1 MLDVRDAPLVPSVSF
16 LRGFSTA
23 QRIPILR
30 SILTVQSTL
39 KRAAWLAVMF
49 WLGFPVAA
57 ISQSTPGTEALDP
70 TASQPIFEAIR
81 RDEVFRLMRIIDTEF
96 RTKALPSHPLWGSLL
111 HSAAAERAP
120 QCLRYLL
127 SRSDLPVDASNL
139 RGETALMLA
148 AKHGDLA
155 MAEQLRKRGAEIN
168 RPGWTALHYAAAFG
182 HTSMVDWLLGH
193 DAYIDAESPGKV
205 TPLMMAVREGHEAVA
220 MHLVRLGADI
230 SYRSQAGFTAIDYA
244 RQQGRDQFAL
254 WLLDRIR

>member
-1 MLDVRDAPLVPSVSF
+1 MRKLSDGRL
-16 LRGFSTA
+16 
-23 QRIPILR
+23 
-30 SILTVQSTL
+30 SIESG
-39 KRAAWLAVMF
+39 R
-49 WLGFPVAA
+49 
-57 ISQSTPGTEALDP
+57 EA
-70 TASQPIFEAIR
+70 
-81 RDEVFRLMRIIDTEF
+81 
-96 RTKALPSHPLWGSLL
+96 KALPSHPLWGSLL

-220 MHLVRLGADI
+220 M
-230 SYRSQAGFTAIDYA
+230 
-244 RQQGRDQFAL
+244 
-254 WLLDRIR
+254 

>member
-49 WLGFPVAA
+49 WLSFPVAA

-205 TPLMMAVREGHEAVA
+205 TPLM
-220 MHLVRLGADI
+220 
-230 SYRSQAGFTAIDYA
+230 
-244 RQQGRDQFAL
+244 
-254 WLLDRIR
+254 